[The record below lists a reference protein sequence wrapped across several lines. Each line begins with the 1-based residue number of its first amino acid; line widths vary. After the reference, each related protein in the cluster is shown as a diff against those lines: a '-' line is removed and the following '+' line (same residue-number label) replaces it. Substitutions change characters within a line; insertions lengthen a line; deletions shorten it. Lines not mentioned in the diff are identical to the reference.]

1 MKKRWLAAAFAA
13 VAAGCLLTGSL
24 VSAGAETPA
33 EQPGTF
39 AFVNGASVRYS
50 VPTGLRFTVQMDAAT
65 YTGLVEEGAYKDG
78 RSMSVYI
85 APADYFEQAG
95 GDFAAVAERAVE
107 AEIGAD
113 KIYQNA
119 EEYGS
124 EIYLANA
131 VLTNVLYEN
140 VNREFQ
146 AIAAIE
152 SADADP
158 VWSEPSD
165 VRSVAYV
172 ASAALTEE
180 ETDETQSAVLNGFV
194 QKAIAEADGVA
205 EGEFNEDGSYEVAV
219 SMESELFLE
228 PEGSG
233 TLALSVSPAADL
245 YVKWTSDNPD
255 VATVDKSGKV
265 TAVSEG
271 IANITAEAYGKTATC
286 AVTVQKFKNFGYID
300 FSEYEIG
307 DTEIAG
313 FSAALGDIEAD
324 SYSVVEEGGEKVLKF
339 EYTTAQNN
347 AWVNMIY
354 SSEILGDFS
363 DFDYVDMEMKIVASG
378 NGGGAS
384 LGPGY
389 SRPNGITGGEVLNY
403 KTGQWAT
410 YTWALDTVLSSGTLT
425 IAEDMKAAGRMLF
438 TMNPW
443 AAQTVTVYVKSITGY
458 YGALEFGET
467 ALDLTE
473 EFRLSA
479 EEFSAVFV
487 SDDGTE
493 TPVADV
499 TNFAPEQPGI
509 LTVSIAKQGYH
520 PAEIAIR
527 VTRKPDYG
535 KLDFSDY
542 AVGDQ
547 PDFFSASYGQGS
559 GSYSIAEDDE
569 GKYLKVEAQTTAI
582 NQKLIYKFVGD
593 RFGVFGDF
601 DYVDVTLQITVSDN
615 GGDGGLTGEWARY
628 DGFVSGTN
636 YLTESKGSWVTYR
649 WSAETILEAIKNN
662 NSLDLYFLPWAAQ
675 SVTVGIRKIEAGWND
690 ITSDGATAI
699 DLAEKFGSGLTQAVY
714 TPADGEAQTLTGDSL
729 KTFIGEES
737 GTLKLTF
744 EVDGYRATEFTVN
757 YTVA

>member
-13 VAAGCLLTGSL
+13 VAAGCLLTGGL

-33 EQPGTF
+33 EQTGAF

-50 VPTGLRFTVQMDAAT
+50 DPTGLRFTVQMDAAT
-65 YTGLVEEGAYKDG
+65 YTGLVEAGAYKDG

-85 APADYFEQAG
+85 APADYFESAAG
-95 GDFAAVAERAVE
+95 DYAAVAKRAVE

-113 KIYQNA
+113 KIYQNV

-124 EIYLANA
+124 GIYLANA

-152 SADADP
+152 STEGTE
-158 VWSEPSD
+158 WSEPSD

-194 QKAIAEADGVA
+194 QKALAEANDVA
-205 EGEFNEDGSYEVAV
+205 EEEFNEDGKYEVAV

-245 YVKWTSDNPD
+245 YVKWASDNED
-255 VATVDKSGKV
+255 VATVDENGKV

-271 IANITAEAYGKTATC
+271 VANITAEAYGKTATC

-313 FSAALGDIEAD
+313 FSAALGDVEAD
-324 SYSVVEEGGEKVLKF
+324 SYSVVEDGGEKVLKF
-339 EYTTAQNN
+339 EYTTPSNN
-347 AWVNMIY
+347 AWVNMIFD
-354 SSEILGDFS
+354 SEVLGDFS
-363 DFDYVDMEMKIVASG
+363 DFDFVDMEMKIVAEG

-389 SRPNGITGGEVLNY
+389 SHPNGITDGQVLNSA
-403 KTGQWAT
+403 KNQWET
-410 YTWALDTVLSSGTLT
+410 YTWSLDTLKSGTDMT
-425 IAEDMKAAGRMLF
+425 IAEDMKYSGRLLF

-443 AAQTVTVYVKSITGY
+443 AAQKVTVYLKNITGY
-458 YGALEFGET
+458 YAGLEIGET
-467 ALDLTE
+467 AIDLTE
-473 EFRLSA
+473 QFNLSA

-499 TNFAPEQPGI
+499 TAFLPEETGA
-509 LTVSIAKQGYH
+509 LTVTVNKNGYK
-520 PAEIAIR
+520 ER
-527 VTRKPDYG
+527 VFTVAVKAPGTILNLNAYR
-535 KLDFSDY
+535 
-542 AVGDQ
+542 VGD
-547 PDFFSASYGQGS
+547 SYPVS
-559 GSYSIAEDDE
+559 GGTAEVIYDEISGKKALKITNSGANENSVTLTISGDAVKQIANYDHFVIKARILYE
-569 GKYLKVEAQTTAI
+569 GATA
-582 NQKLIYKFVGD
+582 NVNLQVSNVTG
-593 RFGVFGDF
+593 RPSWGDF
-601 DYVDVTLQITVSDN
+601 PASD
-615 GGDGGLTGEWARY
+615 GGDGTAHEWVF
-628 DGFVSGTN
+628 D
-636 YLTESKGSWVTYR
+636 K
-649 WSAETILEAIKNN
+649 
-662 NSLDLYFLPWAAQ
+662 
-675 SVTVGIRKIEAGWND
+675 
-690 ITSDGATAI
+690 
-699 DLAEKFGSGLTQAVY
+699 
-714 TPADGEAQTLTGDSL
+714 
-729 KTFIGEES
+729 
-737 GTLKLTF
+737 
-744 EVDGYRATEFTVN
+744 TVN
-757 YTVA
+757 SWTFTPETNSFTIKFQKWDAAPQITIITDIYAYNEAE

>member
-13 VAAGCLLTGSL
+13 VAAGCLLTGGL

-33 EQPGTF
+33 EQTGTF

-50 VPTGLRFTVQMDAAT
+50 DPTGLRFTVQMDSET
-65 YTGLVEEGAYKDG
+65 YTGLVEAGAYKDG

-85 APADYFEQAG
+85 APADYFESAAG
-95 GDFAAVAERAVE
+95 DYAAVAERAVE

-180 ETDETQSAVLNGFV
+180 KTDETQTAVLNGFV
-194 QKAIAEADGVA
+194 QKAIAEANDVA
-205 EGEFNEDGSYEVAV
+205 EEEFNEDGGYEVAV

-228 PEGSG
+228 PEGSE
-233 TLALSVSPAADL
+233 TLVLSVSPAADL
-245 YVKWTSDNPD
+245 YVKWTSGNPD

-271 IANITAEAYGKTATC
+271 TANITAEVCGKTATC

-313 FSAALGDIEAD
+313 FSAALENIEVD

-339 EYTTAQNN
+339 EYTTAQDN
-347 AWVNMIY
+347 AWVNMIFD
-354 SSEILGDFS
+354 SEVLGDFS
-363 DFDYVDMEMKIVASG
+363 DFDFVDMEMKIVAEG

-389 SRPNGITGGEVLNY
+389 SHPNGITDGQVLNSA
-403 KTGQWAT
+403 KNQWET
-410 YTWALDTVLSSGTLT
+410 YTWSLDTLKSGTDMT
-425 IAEDMKAAGRMLF
+425 IAEDMKYSGRLLF

-443 AAQTVTVYVKSITGY
+443 AAQKVTVYLKNITGY
-458 YGALEFGET
+458 YAGLEIGET
-467 ALDLTE
+467 AIDLTE
-473 EFRLSA
+473 QFNLAAGEFT
-479 EEFSAVFV
+479 AVYTPTG
-487 SDDGTE
+487 GTE
-493 TPVADV
+493 IPVADV
-499 TNFAPEQPGI
+499 TSFKPEQTTGSLR
-509 LTVSIAKQGYH
+509 LTVNKTGY
-520 PAEIAIR
+520 AEKTFTVAVNEKAAPGTILNLNA
-527 VTRKPDYG
+527 YN
-535 KLDFSDY
+535 
-542 AVGDQ
+542 VGD
-547 PDFFSASYGQGS
+547 SYPVSGGTAEVVYDAISGKKALKIINSGANGS
-559 GSYSIAEDDE
+559 GAVLTLSGDAVKQIANYDKFAIKARISYE
-569 GKYLKVEAQTTAI
+569 GVSANVNLQVS
-582 NQKLIYKFVGD
+582 NVSG
-593 RFGVFGDF
+593 RPSWGDF
-601 DYVDVTLQITVSDN
+601 AASN
-615 GGDGGLTGEWARY
+615 GGDGTAHEWVF
-628 DGFVSGTN
+628 D
-636 YLTESKGSWVTYR
+636 K
-649 WSAETILEAIKNN
+649 
-662 NSLDLYFLPWAAQ
+662 
-675 SVTVGIRKIEAGWND
+675 
-690 ITSDGATAI
+690 
-699 DLAEKFGSGLTQAVY
+699 
-714 TPADGEAQTLTGDSL
+714 
-729 KTFIGEES
+729 
-737 GTLKLTF
+737 
-744 EVDGYRATEFTVN
+744 TVN
-757 YTVA
+757 QWTFTQETNSFTIKFVKWNAVPQITIVTDIYAYNEAE

>member
-13 VAAGCLLTGSL
+13 VAAGCLLTGGI

-50 VPTGLRFTVQMDAAT
+50 DPTGLRFTVQMDAAT
-65 YTGLVEEGAYKDG
+65 YTGLVEAGAYKDG

-85 APADYFEQAG
+85 APADYFESAAG
-95 GDFAAVAERAVE
+95 DYAAVAERAVE

-194 QKAIAEADGVA
+194 QKAIAEAGDVA
-205 EGEFNEDGSYEVAV
+205 EEEFNEDGSYEVAV

-245 YVKWTSDNPD
+245 YVKWTSGNPD
-255 VATVDKSGKV
+255 VATVDENGKV

-271 IANITAEAYGKTATC
+271 VANITAEAYGKTATC

-313 FSAALGDIEAD
+313 FSAALGDIEVD

-389 SRPNGITGGEVLNY
+389 SYPNGIGGQVLNY
-403 KTGQWAT
+403 KPGQWAT

-425 IAEDMKAAGRMLF
+425 IAEDMKAVGRMLF

-487 SDDGTE
+487 GDDGTE

-499 TNFAPEQPGI
+499 TAFLPEETGA
-509 LTVSIAKQGYH
+509 LTVTVNKNGYKERVFTVAVNE
-520 PAEIAIR
+520 PGTILNLNAYRVGESYPVSGGTAEVIYDEIS
-527 VTRKPDYG
+527 G
-535 KLDFSDY
+535 KKALKITNSG
-542 AVGDQ
+542 A
-547 PDFFSASYGQGS
+547 GS
-559 GSYSIAEDDE
+559 SS
-569 GKYLKVEAQTTAI
+569 
-582 NQKLIYKFVGD
+582 
-593 RFGVFGDF
+593 
-601 DYVDVTLQITVSDN
+601 VTLTISGDAVKQIANYDHFVIKARILYEGATANVNLQVSNVTGRPSWGNFPASD
-615 GGDGGLTGEWARY
+615 GGDGTAHEWVF
-628 DGFVSGTN
+628 D
-636 YLTESKGSWVTYR
+636 K
-649 WSAETILEAIKNN
+649 
-662 NSLDLYFLPWAAQ
+662 
-675 SVTVGIRKIEAGWND
+675 
-690 ITSDGATAI
+690 
-699 DLAEKFGSGLTQAVY
+699 
-714 TPADGEAQTLTGDSL
+714 
-729 KTFIGEES
+729 
-737 GTLKLTF
+737 
-744 EVDGYRATEFTVN
+744 TVN
-757 YTVA
+757 SWTFTPETNSFTITFQKWDAAPQITIITDIYAYNEAE

>member
-13 VAAGCLLTGSL
+13 VAAGCLLTGGI

-33 EQPGTF
+33 EQTGTF

-65 YTGLVEEGAYKDG
+65 YAGLEEAGAYKDG
-78 RSMSVYI
+78 KSMSVYI
-85 APADYFEQAG
+85 APADYFEGAAG
-95 GDFAAVAERAVE
+95 DYAAVAERAVE

-255 VATVDKSGKV
+255 VATVDENGKV

-271 IANITAEAYGKTATC
+271 TANITAEVYGKTATC
-286 AVTVQKFKNFGYID
+286 AVKVEKLKQFGCVD
-300 FSEYEIG
+300 FSAYEVG
-307 DTEIAG
+307 ATEIDG
-313 FSAALGDIEAD
+313 FKAELGETALSG
-324 SYSVVEEGGEKVLKF
+324 YSVAEDEGVKVLKF
-339 EYTTAQNN
+339 EYTTPSNN
-347 AWVNMIY
+347 AWVNMIFD
-354 SSEILGDFS
+354 SEVLGDFS
-363 DFDYVDMEMKIVASG
+363 DFDFVDMEMKIVAEG

-389 SRPNGITGGEVLNY
+389 SHPNGITDGQVLNSA
-403 KTGQWAT
+403 KNQWET
-410 YTWALDTVLSSGTLT
+410 YTWSLDTLKSGTDMT
-425 IAEDMKAAGRMLF
+425 IAEDMKYSGRLLF

-443 AAQTVTVYVKSITGY
+443 AAQKVTVYLKNITGY
-458 YGALEFGET
+458 YAGLEIGET
-467 ALDLTE
+467 AIDLTE
-473 EFRLSA
+473 QFNLSA

-487 SDDGTE
+487 GDDGTE

-499 TNFAPEQPGI
+499 TAFLPEETGA
-509 LTVSIAKQGYH
+509 LTVTVNKNGYK
-520 PAEIAIR
+520 ER
-527 VTRKPDYG
+527 VFTVAVNEPGTILNLNAYR
-535 KLDFSDY
+535 
-542 AVGDQ
+542 VGD
-547 PDFFSASYGQGS
+547 SYPVS
-559 GSYSIAEDDE
+559 GGTAEVIYDEISGKKALKITNSGANKNSVTLTISGDAVKQIANYDHFVIKARILYE
-569 GKYLKVEAQTTAI
+569 GATA
-582 NQKLIYKFVGD
+582 NVNLQVSNVTG
-593 RFGVFGDF
+593 RPSWGDF
-601 DYVDVTLQITVSDN
+601 PASD
-615 GGDGGLTGEWARY
+615 GGDGTAHEWVF
-628 DGFVSGTN
+628 D
-636 YLTESKGSWVTYR
+636 K
-649 WSAETILEAIKNN
+649 
-662 NSLDLYFLPWAAQ
+662 
-675 SVTVGIRKIEAGWND
+675 
-690 ITSDGATAI
+690 
-699 DLAEKFGSGLTQAVY
+699 
-714 TPADGEAQTLTGDSL
+714 
-729 KTFIGEES
+729 
-737 GTLKLTF
+737 
-744 EVDGYRATEFTVN
+744 TVN
-757 YTVA
+757 SWTFTPETNSFTIKFQKWDAAPQITIITDIYAYNEAE

>member
-13 VAAGCLLTGSL
+13 VAVGCLLTGSL

-33 EQPGTF
+33 EQTGTF

-50 VPTGLRFTVQMDAAT
+50 DPTGLRFTVQMDEAT
-65 YTGLVEEGAYKDG
+65 YAGLVEAGAYKDG

-85 APADYFEQAG
+85 APADYFEGAE
-95 GDFAAVAERAVE
+95 GDYAAVAERAVE

-194 QKAIAEADGVA
+194 QKAIAEANDVA
-205 EGEFNEDGSYEVAV
+205 EEEFNEDGSYAV
-219 SMESELFLE
+219 QLSLKETTSLFAGKE
-228 PEGSG
+228 E
-233 TLALSVSPAADL
+233 TLALSVTPAADL

-271 IANITAEAYGKTATC
+271 TANITAEVYGKTTTC

-313 FSAALGDIEAD
+313 FSAALGGVEAD

-347 AWVNMIY
+347 VWVNMDY
-354 SSEILGDFS
+354 ASEILGDFS

-378 NGGGAS
+378 SGGGAS

-389 SRPNGITGGEVLNY
+389 SYPNGITAGQVLNY
-403 KTGQWAT
+403 KPGQWAT
-410 YTWALDTVLSSGTLT
+410 YTWALDTVLASGTLT

-443 AAQTVTVYVKSITGY
+443 GPQTVTVYVKSITGY

-499 TNFAPEQPGI
+499 TAFLPEETGA
-509 LTVSIAKQGYH
+509 LTVTVNKNGYK
-520 PAEIAIR
+520 ER
-527 VTRKPDYG
+527 VFTVAVNEKAAPGTILNLNAYR
-535 KLDFSDY
+535 
-542 AVGDQ
+542 VGD
-547 PDFFSASYGQGS
+547 SYPVS
-559 GSYSIAEDDE
+559 GGTAEVIYDEISGKKALKITNSGANENSVTLTISGDAVKQIANYDHFVIKARILYE
-569 GKYLKVEAQTTAI
+569 GATA
-582 NQKLIYKFVGD
+582 NVNLQVSNVTG
-593 RFGVFGDF
+593 RPSWGDF
-601 DYVDVTLQITVSDN
+601 PASD
-615 GGDGGLTGEWARY
+615 GGDGTAHEWVF
-628 DGFVSGTN
+628 D
-636 YLTESKGSWVTYR
+636 K
-649 WSAETILEAIKNN
+649 
-662 NSLDLYFLPWAAQ
+662 
-675 SVTVGIRKIEAGWND
+675 
-690 ITSDGATAI
+690 
-699 DLAEKFGSGLTQAVY
+699 
-714 TPADGEAQTLTGDSL
+714 
-729 KTFIGEES
+729 
-737 GTLKLTF
+737 
-744 EVDGYRATEFTVN
+744 TVN
-757 YTVA
+757 SWTFTPETNSFTITFQKWDAAPQITIITDIYAYNEAE

>member
-1 MKKRWLAAAFAA
+1 MKL
-13 VAAGCLLTGSL
+13 
-24 VSAGAETPA
+24 
-33 EQPGTF
+33 
-39 AFVNGASVRYS
+39 
-50 VPTGLRFTVQMDAAT
+50 
-65 YTGLVEEGAYKDG
+65 
-78 RSMSVYI
+78 
-85 APADYFEQAG
+85 
-95 GDFAAVAERAVE
+95 
-107 AEIGAD
+107 
-113 KIYQNA
+113 
-119 EEYGS
+119 
-124 EIYLANA
+124 
-131 VLTNVLYEN
+131 
-140 VNREFQ
+140 
-146 AIAAIE
+146 
-152 SADADP
+152 
-158 VWSEPSD
+158 
-165 VRSVAYV
+165 
-172 ASAALTEE
+172 
-180 ETDETQSAVLNGFV
+180 
-194 QKAIAEADGVA
+194 
-205 EGEFNEDGSYEVAV
+205 
-219 SMESELFLE
+219 
-228 PEGSG
+228 
-233 TLALSVSPAADL
+233 
-245 YVKWTSDNPD
+245 
-255 VATVDKSGKV
+255 
-265 TAVSEG
+265 
-271 IANITAEAYGKTATC
+271 
-286 AVTVQKFKNFGYID
+286 
-300 FSEYEIG
+300 
-307 DTEIAG
+307 
-313 FSAALGDIEAD
+313 
-324 SYSVVEEGGEKVLKF
+324 
-339 EYTTAQNN
+339 EYTTAQDN

-354 SSEILGDFS
+354 ASEILGDFS

-389 SRPNGITGGEVLNY
+389 SYPNGTGEQVLNY
-403 KTGQWAT
+403 KSGQWAT

-520 PAEIAIR
+520 PAEIVIR

-569 GKYLKVEAQTTAI
+569 GKYLKIEAQTTAI
-582 NQKLIYKFVGD
+582 NQNLIYKFAGD
-593 RFGVFGDF
+593 RFGAFGDF
-601 DYVDVTLQITVSDN
+601 DYVDVTLQIAVSDN
-615 GGDGGLTGEWARY
+615 GGDGGLTGAWARY
-628 DGFVSGTN
+628 DGFASGTN
-636 YLTESKGSWVTYR
+636 YLKESNGNWVTYR
-649 WSAETILEAIKNN
+649 WSTESILAAIKNN

-714 TPADGEAQTLTGDSL
+714 TPAGGEAQTLTGESL
-729 KTFIGEES
+729 KTFIGAES

>member
-13 VAAGCLLTGSL
+13 VAAGCLLTGGI

-33 EQPGTF
+33 EQTGTF

-65 YTGLVEEGAYKDG
+65 YAGLVEAGAYKDG
-78 RSMSVYI
+78 KSMSVYI
-85 APADYFEQAG
+85 APADYFEGAAG
-95 GDFAAVAERAVE
+95 DYAAVAERAVE

-194 QKAIAEADGVA
+194 QKAIAEANDVA
-205 EGEFNEDGSYEVAV
+205 EEEFNEDGSYEVAV

-255 VATVDKSGKV
+255 VATVDENGKV

-271 IANITAEAYGKTATC
+271 TANITAEVYGKTATC
-286 AVTVQKFKNFGYID
+286 AVKVEKLKQFGCVD
-300 FSEYEIG
+300 FSAYEVG
-307 DTEIAG
+307 ATEIDG
-313 FSAALGDIEAD
+313 FKAELGETALSG
-324 SYSVVEEGGEKVLKF
+324 YSVAEDEGVKVLKF
-339 EYTTAQNN
+339 EYTTPSNN
-347 AWVNMIY
+347 AWVNMIFD
-354 SSEILGDFS
+354 SEVLGDFS
-363 DFDYVDMEMKIVASG
+363 DFDFVDMEMKIVAEG

-389 SRPNGITGGEVLNY
+389 SHPNGITDGQVLNSA
-403 KTGQWAT
+403 KNQWET
-410 YTWALDTVLSSGTLT
+410 YTWSLDTLKSGTDMT
-425 IAEDMKAAGRMLF
+425 IAEDMKYSGRLLF

-443 AAQTVTVYVKSITGY
+443 AAQKVTVYLKNITGY
-458 YGALEFGET
+458 YAGLEIGET
-467 ALDLTE
+467 AIDLTE
-473 EFRLSA
+473 QFNLSA

-499 TNFAPEQPGI
+499 TNFAPEQAGI

-520 PAEIAIR
+520 PAEIVIR

-569 GKYLKVEAQTTAI
+569 GKYLKIEAQTTAI
-582 NQKLIYKFVGD
+582 NQNLIYKFAGD
-593 RFGVFGDF
+593 RFGAFGDF
-601 DYVDVTLQITVSDN
+601 DYVDVTLQIAVSDN
-615 GGDGGLTGEWARY
+615 GGDGGLTGAWARY
-628 DGFVSGTN
+628 DGFASGTN
-636 YLTESKGSWVTYR
+636 YLKESNGNWVTYR
-649 WSAETILEAIKNN
+649 WSTESILAAIKNN

-729 KTFIGEES
+729 KAFIGEES